1 MPLSELT
8 GRRFPTTAWS
18 VVLAAGRDSTNSQA
32 ALARLCEAYWYPVY
46 AYIRHRGYTSQDTED
61 LTQQF
66 FAYLLQTHLVQAA
79 RPDRGRFRSFLLASV
94 RNFLANE
101 WDRAH
106 AGKRGGTAAALSLDF
121 VAAEGRYA
129 AELSSQLTPERLFER
144 GWALALLERVLMRLR
159 SEFETAGRT
168 RRFELMESFLDSE
181 PSSRRLWQARMRLR
195 TRSATCW
202 PRSNGKI
209 SSHSSPPTD
218 ISAAASLLL
227 QMAKPAAVG
236 PAPLAGRSESSR
248 FLPPCI

>member
-18 VVLAAGRDSTNSQA
+18 VVLAAGRDSTNAQA
-32 ALARLCEAYWYPVY
+32 ALSRLCEVYWYLVY

-66 FAYLLQTHLVQAA
+66 FTHLLQTHLVQAA

-106 AGKRGGTAAALSLDF
+106 AGKRGGTAVALPLDF
-121 VAAEGRYA
+121 VAAERRYA
-129 AELSSQLTPERLFER
+129 GDLSNRLTPERLFER

-159 SEFETAGRT
+159 SEFEATGRT
-168 RRFELMESFLDSE
+168 QRFELMRSFLDSE
-181 PSSRRLWQARMRLR
+181 PSENGYVRLAAGLDISEGAARVAVYRLR
-195 TRSATCW
+195 SRYRELLCEE
-202 PRSNGKI
+202 I
-209 SSHSSPPTD
+209 SEIVAGPD
-218 ISAAASLLL
+218 EVEDEIRYLLAALDE
-227 QMAKPAAVG
+227 G
-236 PAPLAGRSESSR
+236 
-248 FLPPCI
+248 